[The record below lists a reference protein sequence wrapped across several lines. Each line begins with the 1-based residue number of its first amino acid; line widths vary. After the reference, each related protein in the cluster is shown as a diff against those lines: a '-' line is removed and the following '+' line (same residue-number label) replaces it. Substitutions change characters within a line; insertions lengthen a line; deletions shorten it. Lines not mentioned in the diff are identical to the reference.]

1 MNVIRVFSI
10 FKGHKM
16 EIDSDCS
23 FQVMNLYILRA
34 SNVIFV
40 LQKV

>member
-1 MNVIRVFSI
+1 
-10 FKGHKM
+10 M

-40 LQKV
+40 LQKVWDNLVFMS